1 MSAFAVVV
9 DLVIRVTSESLKLAF
24 GGACRHAP
32 ECLQYLQKLRDP
44 QIFRF
49 CAIPQVMAM
58 GTLALCYNNP
68 KVFTGMLYS
77 CLFCISFCR
86 FRYATTLVCCTATGR
101 L

>member
-1 MSAFAVVV
+1 MRCA
-9 DLVIRVTSESLKLAF
+9 RVKLACDD
-24 GGACRHAP
+24 ACRHAP
-32 ECLQYLQKLRDP
+32 ECLRYLQELRDP

-77 CLFCISFCR
+77 CLSFDL
-86 FRYATTLVCCTATGR
+86 AVGSNT
-101 L
+101 